1 MDPIDRIAS
10 VFIDECRNSRAA
22 LLKIQRIL
30 DESETTFLAIV
41 LLKKL
46 GYMQYVQEDD
56 LGLVSLRIG
65 CYDRCI
71 EAMDDIKT
79 LARKISV
86 VYFYGSD
93 SFFVFNHE
101 ASFSYAC
108 KMLSGIGPT
117 LVHFS
122 NNPTQSEVINME
134 LKLACE
140 VSFLKLN
147 SYSDLLCL
155 EPMPDT
161 SSTRG
166 ETVRGCILDD
176 LRRSE
181 KRVRL
186 ITLPTDE
193 KNRTNGVDLTC
204 HESM

>member
-10 VFIDECRNSRAA
+10 VFVADCNKALA
-22 LLKIQRIL
+22 VLLKIQYVL
-30 DESETTFLAIV
+30 DTSETTFLALV
-41 LLKKL
+41 LLRQR
-46 GYMQYVQEDD
+46 GYIQYVDEDD
-56 LGLVSLRIG
+56 LGLVSYRIG
-65 CYDRCI
+65 CYNRCI
-71 EAMDDIKT
+71 EAMADIKT

-101 ASFSYAC
+101 ACFSYAC
-108 KMLSGIGPT
+108 KMLSGIGPS

-122 NNPTQSEVINME
+122 NNPTRSEVINME

-140 VSFLKLN
+140 VPLLKLD

-155 EPMPDT
+155 EPMPPRD
-161 SSTRG
+161 
-166 ETVRGCILDD
+166 TVRECILDD

-186 ITLPTDE
+186 ITVPAASTGNKTD
-193 KNRTNGVDLTC
+193 GVDLTC
-204 HESM
+204 HESMSR